1 MRAILGLLLAGA
13 LLAGCANAE
22 KPQAPIVWASV
33 DGRAVD
39 QARLAQAKA
48 VCKAEAIAA
57 AARYSS
63 NETNTAL
70 AYDSIIPQVDFS
82 PLGTLP
88 EAYEAGV
95 AARRRRELQEGL
107 LLSAFTGCMAR
118 NGYITQQ

>member
-57 AARYSS
+57 AA